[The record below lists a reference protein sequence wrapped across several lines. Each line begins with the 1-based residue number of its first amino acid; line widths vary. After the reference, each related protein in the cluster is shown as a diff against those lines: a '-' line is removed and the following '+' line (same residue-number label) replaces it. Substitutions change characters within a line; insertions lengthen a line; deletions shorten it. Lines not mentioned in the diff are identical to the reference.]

1 MVKRHIHQ
9 VTEYFSEKGEMT
21 TRITADIDETDYN
34 DYDECCD
41 CECCDDEHEGLLS

>member
-1 MVKRHIHQ
+1 MIKRHIHQ

-21 TRITADIDETDYN
+21 TRITADIDEADYN

-41 CECCDDEHEGLLS
+41 DEHGGCCLDD